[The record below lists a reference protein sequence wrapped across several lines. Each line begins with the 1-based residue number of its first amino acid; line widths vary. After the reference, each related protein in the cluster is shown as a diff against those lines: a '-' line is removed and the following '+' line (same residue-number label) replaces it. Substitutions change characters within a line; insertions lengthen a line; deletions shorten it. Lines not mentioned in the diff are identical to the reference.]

1 MLLLKEFGTVMKKTK
16 RCAAIILSLMTAA
29 FSTNIA
35 SALTTVETSDMPT
48 DTDAAEIMFG
58 DVDGDN
64 VTTSSDA
71 LQILRNSV
79 GLQEFSEDQIK
90 TADVDKD
97 GNINSG
103 DALTVLRVSIS
114 GSQSDADP
122 SVAAAKAAADL
133 AVKAV
138 REGNIPD
145 LVYHT
150 TFIIPDHYAMA
161 YLFQSG
167 LLEAFFGQSI
177 EDMDEIKSISVD
189 KLDEIE
195 IENIESDP
203 EKGLEF
209 FVRGAPLDL
218 LFAFGKGGDTF
229 EFTDGEAIEIDSK
242 KLIDDLL
249 KYSKDLPAYM
259 VVKPSEDPNVSFNV
273 DSESSQTV
281 EFRGASAVLVPVDM
295 SESGVQMDISE
306 DFHPELEVGRAY
318 RFKVSGTDKTIRVV
332 YIDGQYRVIGEDL
345 ISIIRE

>member
-48 DTDAAEIMFG
+48 DTDTAEIMFG

-97 GNINSG
+97 GSINSG

-138 REGNIPD
+138 R
-145 LVYHT
+145 
-150 TFIIPDHYAMA
+150 FIIPDHYAMA

-177 EDMDEIKSISVD
+177 EDMDEIKAISVD

-259 VVKPSEDPNVSFNV
+259 VVKPSEDPDVSVNV

-295 SESGVQMDISE
+295 SESDVQMDISE